1 MAKHLWWW
9 VALLACGAVSMPA
22 QGRIA
27 PPLAIAQQG
36 DDTAPTAREKLGEPD
51 IVVSGLI
58 NKKKGPWKRAE
69 AEHVIVIAQ
78 NSVDELRRITRNVE
92 SLHYLLS
99 RLYRR
104 GDTSDV
110 TKKVEIT
117 LFDPSTKLSDLGI
130 ADISAKSGYY
140 PSGFSSPAYY
150 IAGENGPILTIVQK
164 YQLIELN
171 TQKAYNEE
179 CDDRHADGQIGP
191 CPEPSYFPIVR
202 EWEAELYA
210 LYTQHFIS
218 TYHPLVYPSWYVESI
233 GALFSTADIHKNG
246 SINYARYPT
255 QYKQFFRSYE
265 NLNFA
270 DILTGK
276 YITIGREKSR
286 WTPYHAWLVAHYF
299 VYSKLKPERGVQFRQ
314 YMGDISRGKPMA
326 EAANVFGNFS
336 KLQREI
342 LSYSRSDFYFA
353 QAKPPANPIGEPVIT
368 PLSPAAAALIAAK
381 IELGARLAAQP
392 IAAGSALPAPTLVD
406 AQRSVDW
413 LARVRGVAD
422 LYSDGDTLAFAAEA
436 ECRAGNADR
445 CLAYAER
452 ALDKAPN
459 NVLAL
464 TWKGVAL
471 TDKAVSAPVANQP
484 ATLALARMAIQR
496 AIALDGQLPLP
507 RIAYFQSFTKLGER
521 VPMDAMAGLVDA
533 IRRVPA
539 APKPRLYLGEELV
552 RQGEIEAARQVLH
565 TVLYAPY
572 ESPERT
578 AARALFAM
586 PPTGAGSGN

>member
-9 VALLACGAVSMPA
+9 VAILACATISMPS
-22 QGRIA
+22 QSHM
-27 PPLAIAQQG
+27 PPSLAIAQQG
-36 DDTAPTAREKLGEPD
+36 DGTEPTAPEKLGEPD

-58 NKKKGPWKRAE
+58 NRKKGPWKRAE

-110 TKKVEIT
+110 TKKVE
-117 LFDPSTKLSDLGI
+117 
-130 ADISAKSGYY
+130 
-140 PSGFSSPAYY
+140 
-150 IAGENGPILTIVQK
+150 
-164 YQLIELN
+164 
-171 TQKAYNEE
+171 
-179 CDDRHADGQIGP
+179 
-191 CPEPSYFPIVR
+191 
-202 EWEAELYA
+202 
-210 LYTQHFIS
+210 
-218 TYHPLVYPSWYVESI
+218 
-233 GALFSTADIHKNG
+233 
-246 SINYARYPT
+246 
-255 QYKQFFRSYE
+255 
-265 NLNFA
+265 
-270 DILTGK
+270 
-276 YITIGREKSR
+276 
-286 WTPYHAWLVAHYF
+286 
-299 VYSKLKPERGVQFRQ
+299 
-314 YMGDISRGKPMA
+314 
-326 EAANVFGNFS
+326 
-336 KLQREI
+336 
-342 LSYSRSDFYFA
+342 
-353 QAKPPANPIGEPVIT
+353 PVIT
-368 PLSPAAAALIAAK
+368 PLFPAAAALIAAK

-392 IAAGSALPAPTLVD
+392 IATGSALPAPTLVD

-436 ECRAGNADR
+436 ECRAGNPDR

-471 TDKAVSAPVANQP
+471 TNKAVSAPVANQP

-496 AIALDGQLPLP
+496 AIALDGQSPLP
-507 RIAYFQSFTKLGER
+507 RIAYFQSFTKLGVG

-552 RQGEIEAARQVLH
+552 RQGEIKAARQILH

-578 AARALFAM
+578 GARALFAM